1 NNIAVVGKK
10 EVAKGRE
17 MHWIR
22 VDRYFTG
29 ELDSPDAMLHQP
41 VACVHCEN
49 APCETVCPVNAT
61 IHGPEGINY
70 MTYNRCIGTRYCA
83 NNCPYKVRRFNF
95 FDYGVTKFNGDYFF
109 KGAVEAVAPNREGIT
124 GSGDHNKIN
133 PNLIPPRLRQKLD
146 EISRMQKNPDVTVR
160 SRGVME
166 KCSYCVQRINAA
178 RIEMNLATG
187 MDPKVKNQVP
197 DGFFQVACQQA
208 CPSNAIT
215 FGDVLDEH
223 SKVKAMKDNAR
234 TYALLGYINTRPRTS
249 HMLRLMNPNPSMV
262 SAERK
267 AMWDKPLGHGAGEGH
282 EAGHE

>member
-1 NNIAVVGKK
+1 
-10 EVAKGRE
+10 
-17 MHWIR
+17 
-22 VDRYFTG
+22 
-29 ELDSPDAMLHQP
+29 
-41 VACVHCEN
+41 
-49 APCETVCPVNAT
+49 
-61 IHGPEGINY
+61 
-70 MTYNRCIGTRYCA
+70 MTYNRCIGTRYCE
-83 NNCPYKVRRFNF
+83 NNSPYKVRRFNF

-109 KGAVEAVAPNREGIT
+109 KDAVETVAPNREGIT

-166 KCSYCVQRINAA
+166 KCSYCIQRINAA

-187 MDPKVKNQVP
+187 MDPKVKNLVP

-223 SKVKAMKDNAR
+223 GKVKAMKDNAR
-234 TYALLGYINTRPRTS
+234 SYALLGFINTRPRTS
-249 HMLRLMNPNPSMV
+249 HMLRLMNPNPALV
-262 SAERK
+262 NADRK
-267 AMWDKPLGHGAGEGH
+267 AMWDKPLTHGEGEGH
-282 EAGHE
+282 EAGQEHAELFDSQKHENGRRTLSLRVLAGIGARA